1 MTIAENIA
9 RIRANMAA
17 AAREAGRDPKE
28 ILLVGASKMND
39 AAACR
44 EAIAAGIDAL
54 GENRVQEMTA
64 HHTVLSTWLHGWLF
78 RLGRAASLRGT
89 VPVLAAGAPGA
100 ALFGAA
106 RLRRE
111 LDAVIGTGAAHR
123 TIGGAVRRKA
133 QRFPVEAIAPIR
145 TAGRSFLL

>member
-1 MTIAENIA
+1 
-9 RIRANMAA
+9 MA
-17 AAREAGRDPKE
+17 
-28 ILLVGASKMND
+28 L
-39 AAACR
+39 
-44 EAIAAGIDAL
+44 
-54 GENRVQEMTA
+54 
-64 HHTVLSTWLHGWLF
+64 
-78 RLGRAASLRGT
+78 LRGT

-111 LDAVIGTGAAHR
+111 LDAIIGTGAAHR

-133 QRFPVEAIAPIR
+133 QRFPVEAIAPVR